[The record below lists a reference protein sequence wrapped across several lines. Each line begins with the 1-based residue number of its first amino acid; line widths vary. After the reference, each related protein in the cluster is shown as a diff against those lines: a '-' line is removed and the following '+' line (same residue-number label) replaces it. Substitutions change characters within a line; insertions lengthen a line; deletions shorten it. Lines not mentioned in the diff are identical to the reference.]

1 MTKWTSDQLA
11 AIEARGSDLLVSAAA
26 GSGKTAVLVER
37 VLRRLTD
44 PKDPVDIDHFL
55 LVTYTNAAASEM
67 RGKLA
72 DAITTRLAE
81 DPDDMRLRR
90 QLLLVHKARITTVH
104 AFCLTLVREQA
115 AQLGLPPDF
124 RLADE
129 SERSLLRDEVLEEV
143 LEARY
148 AAEDPAFAALCDL
161 LTNGQDDR
169 PLAAAVLDTF
179 EKTRAHAD
187 PDAFLERVRAG
198 LADDGSP
205 AGTAH
210 GALLLEQAR
219 EAAQYGLAFLHRAL
233 ALLHEEETLEAAYAP
248 ALTSDVKQAEALV
261 QAIEDKDWDKAVELA
276 QGLHFDRLGSIRGYE
291 DKDFQEEIKG
301 LREEWKTVAGEIKD
315 KLLCVTTEQAAYDR
329 ALVRPALEALIDTVE
344 QFAQAF
350 ADEKRRRSLAD
361 FNDLEHFAVRLLYKD
376 GKPSLL
382 ADRLAASFCEI
393 LVDEYQDTNGVQ
405 DAIFSAIARDNL
417 FMVGDVKQSI
427 YGFRLA
433 DPYIFLEKYRAFA
446 DEPQHGQ
453 GRRVVL
459 SKNFRSRAEVLDT
472 VNYIFRAV
480 MSEAVGDL
488 DYTDREALYVGADYP
503 EQAPGTDD
511 TELWLLDTAEDE
523 GGTDKAML
531 EARMAARRIRAL
543 LDEGFRVTDRDAGGT
558 RPLRAS
564 DVVILMR
571 SPKARAATY
580 RAALAEY
587 GLAAQTEES
596 AGLLQTREVGVIV
609 SFLSIIDNPRQDVQL
624 IGVMRSPLFG
634 FSEEELAEIRLL
646 DRKASFYDAARLS
659 PSDRVQTFLRTL
671 DDLRMLS
678 CDLPVYQLL
687 WRIYDQTGALGV
699 FGAMPGGAQRQ
710 RNLLSFFERAR
721 GFEQAGTRGLFRFVR
736 LLRAMEESG
745 DDFETVR
752 AEGGEGAVRIMS
764 IHKSKGL
771 EFPVVVLADTAKRF
785 NERDLTA
792 PVLVHPALG
801 FGAKCRDLKRGVRY
815 DTMERQA
822 VAVRMRR
829 RAVSEELRVLYV
841 ALTRPKEK
849 LIITCASA
857 QFTTQLSRLAR
868 LAALDQLPP
877 YAMGSVRAPM
887 AWILAPLLRHPRAGC
902 LRQTVGATVEMDGKA
917 PDRIAFHLVRPADL
931 TGMARP
937 QPQAVSFSDLPAI
950 PPALRYP
957 DAVLAD
963 IPAKLT
969 ATGLKTDYKSRET
982 VEDTRPARPAPAL
995 RRPDF
1000 EQQARGLTPAE
1011 QGTAHH
1017 LFMQFCDFDACAAGR
1032 VREEIARLKEKAI
1045 LSPEQADA
1053 VRPERIAAFFQSDLY
1068 HQYMQ
1073 AGEIRREFKFSVTV
1087 PAADY
1092 YPEVRGADEEV
1103 LLQGVVDCMSETA
1116 EGFLIVDFKTDR
1128 VSGAAVQARAETYRP
1143 QLDAYRVAVE
1153 KIFDKPVIGRA
1164 LYFFSS
1170 RQTVFL

>member
-1 MTKWTSDQLA
+1 MTKWTNDQLT

-37 VLRRLTD
+37 VIRRLTD
-44 PKDPVDIDHFL
+44 PQDPVDIDRFL

-72 DAITTRLAE
+72 DAIAARLAE
-81 DPDDMRLRR
+81 DPDSARLRR

-115 AQLGLPPDF
+115 AALGLPPDF

-129 SERSLLRDEVLEEV
+129 SERGMLRDEVLEDV
-143 LEARY
+143 LETRY
-148 AAEDPAFAALCDL
+148 AQDDPGFAALCDL
-161 LTNGQDDR
+161 LTSGQDDR

-187 PDAFLERVRAG
+187 PEGFLEQVRRG
-198 LADDGSP
+198 LMDGGSP
-205 AGTAH
+205 ADTPH
-210 GALLLEQAR
+210 GRLLLEHAR
-219 EAAQYGLAFLHRAL
+219 TAAEYGLAFLRLAL
-233 ALLHEEETLEAAYAP
+233 ARLHEDEVLENAYAP
-248 ALTSDVKQAEALV
+248 AFASDIKQAEAL
-261 QAIEDKDWDKAVELA
+261 IEVIDRADWDQAVTLA
-276 QGLHFDRLGSIRGYE
+276 QNLHFDRLGAVRGYE

-301 LREEWKTVAGEIKD
+301 LREEWKTVAGEIRD

-329 ALVRPALEALIDTVE
+329 ALVRPALDALIDTVE
-344 QFAQAF
+344 QFSEAF
-350 ADEKRRRSLAD
+350 AAEKRRRGLAD
-361 FNDLEHFAVRLLYKD
+361 FNDLEHFAVRLLYED

-433 DPYIFLEKYRAFA
+433 DPYIFLDKYQSFA
-446 DEPQHGQ
+446 DEPDAGQ

-472 VNYIFRAV
+472 VNYIFHTV
-480 MSEAVGDL
+480 MSERVGDL

-503 EQAPGTDD
+503 AQPDGLDD
-511 TELWLLDTAEDE
+511 TEVWLLDTSDE
-523 GGTDKAML
+523 ESGSDKAML
-531 EARMAARRIRAL
+531 EARMAACRIREL
-543 LDEGFRVTDRDAGGT
+543 IDSGFPVTDRGSGTT

-596 AGLLQTREVGVIV
+596 AGLMQTAEVGTIV
-609 SFLSIIDNPRQDVQL
+609 SLLSVIDNPRQDVQL
-624 IGVMRSPLFG
+624 IGVMRSPLFD

-646 DRKASFYDAARLS
+646 DRKVSFYEAARLS
-659 PSDRVQTFLRTL
+659 PSEKVQAFLRTL
-671 DDLRMLS
+671 DDLRTLS

-687 WRIYDQTGALGV
+687 WRIYDQTGALGL
-699 FGAMPGGAQRQ
+699 FGAMPGGPQRQ

-721 GFEQAGTRGLFRFVR
+721 GFEQSGTRGLFRFVR

-792 PVLVHPALG
+792 PILVHPSLG
-801 FGAKCRDLKRGVRY
+801 FGAKCRDLSRGVRY
-815 DTMERQA
+815 DTLERQA
-822 VAVRMRR
+822 VTARMRQQ
-829 RAVSEELRVLYV
+829 AVSEELRVLYV

-857 QFTTQLSRLAR
+857 QFAAQLDRLAR
-868 LAALDQLPP
+868 LSALDRLPP
-877 YAMGSVRAPM
+877 YAMGSVRTPM
-887 AWILAPLLRHPRAGC
+887 TWILAPLLRHPRAGA
-902 LRQTVGATVEMDGKA
+902 LRTVTGQVVEMDGKA
-917 PDRIAFHLVRPADL
+917 PDTIAFYYKKPSDL
-931 TGMARP
+931 AGW
-937 QPQAVSFSDLPAI
+937 QAQAPEPVVFADLPAV
-950 PPALRYP
+950 PPALVYP
-957 DAVLAD
+957 HAILSEL
-963 IPAKLT
+963 PAKLT
-969 ATGLKTDYKSRET
+969 ATGRKTDYKSVET
-982 VEDTRPARPAPAL
+982 AEDARPVRPSPAL

-1000 EQQARGLTPAE
+1000 EQRERGLTPAE
-1011 QGTAHH
+1011 RGTAHH
-1017 LFMQFCDFDACAAGR
+1017 LFMQFCDFDACAQGK
-1032 VREEIARLKEKAI
+1032 VREEIARLRERAI
-1045 LSPEQADA
+1045 LSPQQADA
-1053 VRPERIAAFFQSDLY
+1053 VEAERIEAFFQSELY
-1068 HQYMQ
+1068 RAHMQ
-1073 AGEIRREFKFSVTV
+1073 TDEIRREFKFSVTV

-1092 YPEVRGADEEV
+1092 YPEAQGTEEQV
-1103 LLQGVVDCMSETA
+1103 LLQGVVDCMTET
-1116 EGFLIVDFKTDR
+1116 EDGFWIVDFKTDR
-1128 VSGAAVQARAETYRP
+1128 VTKNGAAERAEQYRP
-1143 QLDAYRVAVE
+1143 QLDAYQTAVE
-1153 KIFDKPVIGRA
+1153 KIFGKPVLRRA
-1164 LYFFSS
+1164 LYFFAS
-1170 RQTVFL
+1170 RSTVYI